1 MAKLDFPDASYS
13 PWIAPNNVIYTYIG
27 TSPNGFWEANTASAS
42 SNLTAI
48 FVERA
53 GSTMTGA
60 LKLDNAGNVSLP
72 DISFDT
78 DVNTGIYSPGADSL
92 AITTGGTQR
101 VTVDSSGMVGV
112 GVSAPSNALD
122 IGSGNIEIGGG
133 NNTALTWSSDVS
145 SHYLKFTSAINGLTL
160 NGYGGLAFE
169 TNGAN
174 ERMRIDASGNVFIGG
189 TTASSADIAL
199 NANGSATFVG
209 TVTANAFSGDG
220 SALTNLPS
228 GYTNSDVDSHLNTS
242 TAASNE
248 VLSWNGSDYDWVAQS
263 GGGGGAGDIN
273 GLSDAVTYDSG
284 VSIGLGTGALV
295 SDDGSD
301 NNNTAVGYQA
311 LNATTS
317 GAGNVGAGYQVL
329 KTNTTGS
336 KNVAA
341 GNQALL
347 SCTSGS
353 QNVAFGDGSLY
364 SLTTASY
371 CFASG
376 EAAGQSITTGSGNV
390 FLGRLAGRN
399 VTASSNNLFIGT
411 QAGSGVSG
419 AFSNNNVA
427 IGANALGAF
436 LTNGLNT
443 AVGSDALLNSTGQS
457 NTGIGY
463 GAGNTTTS
471 GGNITCIGYDA
482 EASSATVSNEITL
495 GNSSV
500 SSLRCNVQT
509 ISSLSDA
516 RDKTNVQGL
525 PEGLAFIQSLNPV
538 KFQWQTRD
546 GNEKDGTYE
555 AGFIAQDLQYVQQ
568 QRNADY
574 LGLVM
579 DENPERLEASYGK
592 LIPSLV
598 KAIQE
603 LKSEVEQLKGD
614 ANN

>member
-1 MAKLDFPDASYS
+1 MKLQLKRSNVIETGAAKIPTSAQLEYGELAINYNQQDPAIFLKDSN
-13 PWIAPNNVIYTYIG
+13 NNVIRISGIGNIADDGQVELPATTTPPSNPVSGNLWFNSDDGRLYIYYTDAG
-27 TSPNGFWEANTASAS
+27 TSQW
-42 SNLTAI
+42 
-48 FVERA
+48 V
-53 GSTMTGA
+53 
-60 LKLDNAGNVSLP
+60 
-72 DISFDT
+72 
-78 DVNTGIYSPGADSL
+78 
-92 AITTGGTQR
+92 
-101 VTVDSSGMVGV
+101 
-112 GVSAPSNALD
+112 
-122 IGSGNIEIGGG
+122 
-133 NNTALTWSSDVS
+133 
-145 SHYLKFTSAINGLTL
+145 
-160 NGYGGLAFE
+160 
-169 TNGAN
+169 
-174 ERMRIDASGNVFIGG
+174 DASPN
-189 TTASSADIAL
+189 
-199 NANGSATFVG
+199 
-209 TVTANAFSGDG
+209 
-220 SALTNLPS
+220 
-228 GYTNSDVDSHLNTS
+228 
-242 TAASNE
+242 
-248 VLSWNGSDYDWVAQS
+248 
-263 GGGGGAGDIN
+263 DIN

-317 GAGNVGAGYQVL
+317 GAGNVGVGYQVL

-353 QNVAFGDGSLY
+353 HNVAFGDGSLY

-376 EAAGQSITTGSGNV
+376 EAAGQSITTGAGNV

-399 VTASSNNLFIGT
+399 VTASSNNVFIGT
-411 QAGSGVSG
+411 QAGDGTSG
-419 AFSNNNVA
+419 AFSNYNVA
-427 IGANALGAF
+427 IGSNSLSAA

-443 AVGSDALLNSTGQS
+443 AIGGSALVNCTGQG

-463 GAGNTTTS
+463 DAGNTTTS

-579 DENPERLEASYGK
+579 DENPERLEVSYGK